1 MTGGT
6 ILTLGYSRTD
16 ALKQTAQITEW
27 VGDHLPG
34 WVGSWVASLWIA
46 VAFLVISLV
55 GMTLLFLLLQK
66 VLPKI
71 TAIAWVT
78 AKDALW
84 QPLFTVIILFGLAA
98 LFLFLFLPY
107 NTFGEDVGIVKS
119 EGQIL
124 IKLLAVILAVWTASV
139 SISDEIEGKTA
150 LMTLSKPVGRSQF
163 ILGKFLGVAI
173 PVALVFIL
181 LGTFFLGSI
190 AYKIVYDARESA
202 ALTPEAI
209 QCAGSMLQVLPG
221 LALHFME
228 TMMLAAIAVMI
239 STRLPMIPNMI
250 ICMTTYALGHLVPQI
265 VATSAGEI
273 AFVKFLGQLMSVIIP
288 SFALLDTE
296 TANVTNQLVP
306 MSFLLWAGL
315 WATLYCTAVV
325 LLSLVLF
332 EDRDLA

>member
-1 MTGGT
+1 MTGVT
-6 ILTLGYSRTD
+6 TLTLGLTRLE
-16 ALKQTAQITEW
+16 ALQEAAKVTEW
-27 VGDHLPG
+27 IAERLPT

-46 VAFLVISLV
+46 VAFFAISMLC
-55 GMTLLFLLLQK
+55 MTFLFLLLQRI
-66 VLPKI
+66 LPKV

-78 AKDALW
+78 AKESIW

-139 SISDEIEGKTA
+139 SVSDEIEGKTA
-150 LMTLSKPVGRSQF
+150 LMTLSKPVGRAQF
-163 ILGKFLGVAI
+163 ILGKYLGVAI
-173 PVALVFIL
+173 PVALVFIM

-190 AYKIVYDARESA
+190 SYKIVYDARESA
-202 ALTPEAI
+202 SLAPEAFI
-209 QCAGSMLQVLPG
+209 CGMSMIQVLPG
-221 LALHFME
+221 LSLHFME

-250 ICMTTYALGHLVPQI
+250 ICMTIYALGHLVPQI

-273 AFVKFLGQLMSVIIP
+273 AFVAFLGQLMSVIIP
-288 SFALLDTE
+288 SFSLLDTE
-296 TANVTNQLVP
+296 TANVTNQMLP
-306 MSFLLWAGL
+306 LSYIFWAGL
-315 WATLYCTAVV
+315 WASIYCTAVV